1 MQYSDLATPDFLK
14 NPYPVFDAMRA
25 EGQLVKLAPKLY
37 ATSHYGFGEKLLLD
51 RRFGKG
57 IVEAVKARYGEGVID
72 QPPFRTF
79 RSMLPGLNPPKHT
92 NLRAL
97 LMKSFNARQ
106 VEKFRE
112 ASYTISNQLIDRLV
126 KEPQGD
132 LVTGFAFL
140 LPMQTMC
147 TILGVPLSDGAM
159 FKRAADR
166 AAGALNVTPLN
177 AEQLEESRK
186 SAIELETY
194 FAKVLAERR
203 KEPGDDLI
211 SQMILAEEDGQ
222 RLTDDEIVAN
232 LCFLFVAGHETTENM
247 IGNTL
252 IALQR
257 HPEQRERV
265 KADLSIMPRVVTE
278 ALRYDSSVQIAQR
291 VALEEVELE
300 GQTIQRGD
308 LICVVPR
315 RRQSR
320 SGEVREPGPARH
332 RPRER
337 APALVRRRPALLPG
351 RAARAAGDR
360 GRAGGGLHAPAEPAP
375 DQSRRAALSPQ
386 QRAARRR
393 FAARHLVGHAA
404 RRVSE
409 AP

>member
-132 LVTGFAFL
+132 LVTGFAFP

-308 LICVVPR
+308 LICVFLGGGNRDPEKFENPDR
-315 RRQSR
+315 LDIDR
-320 SGEVREPGPARH
+320 ENVRP
-332 RPRER
+332 
-337 APALVRRRPALLPG
+337 LSF
-351 RAARAAGDR
+351 
-360 GRAGGGLHAPAEPAP
+360 GGGLHYCLGARLALLEIA
-375 DQSRRAALSPQ
+375 AALEVVYTRLPNLHLTNLD
-386 QRAARRR
+386 ALPYRRNNALR
-393 FAARHLVGHAA
+393 GVDSLLGTW
-404 RRVSE
+404 
-409 AP
+409 

>member
-1 MQYSDLATPDFLK
+1 MQYSDLATPEFLK
-14 NPYPVFDAMRA
+14 NPYPVFEAMRA

-37 ATSHYGFGEKLLLD
+37 ATSHYAFGEKLLLD

-112 ASYTISNQLIDRLV
+112 ASYTISNQLIDKLV

-252 IALQR
+252 IALQH

-265 KADLSIMPRVVTE
+265 KADLSIMPKVVTE

-308 LICVVPR
+308 LICVFLGGGNRDPEKFANPNALDIDR
-315 RRQSR
+315 
-320 SGEVREPGPARH
+320 ENVRP
-332 RPRER
+332 
-337 APALVRRRPALLPG
+337 LSF
-351 RAARAAGDR
+351 
-360 GRAGGGLHAPAEPAP
+360 GGGLHYCLGARLALLEIA
-375 DQSRRAALSPQ
+375 AALETVYTRLPNLHLTNLD
-386 QRAARRR
+386 ALPYRRNNALR
-393 FAARHLVGHAA
+393 GVDSLLGTW
-404 RRVSE
+404 
-409 AP
+409 